1 MTIDEA
7 IALLEKRKGQHG
19 GDTDLTTLE
28 YSGGGD
34 AVCDLVNFEFDAE
47 SNSLRVRTVYR

>member
-34 AVCDLVNFEFDAE
+34 AVCDLVDFEFDAE